1 MLAANVFL
9 LSRTVV
15 FTDIPHFKDCQNR
28 PSFNTALFVYAQV
41 YHILNNKSLGLVK
54 GTEVCLMAGFSQE
67 EVEAIKRERLCTM
80 PVAAVTGM
88 IACIVVLLV
97 AEVFIHFG
105 IQDAHQ

>member
-1 MLAANVFL
+1 M
-9 LSRTVV
+9 
-15 FTDIPHFKDCQNR
+15 
-28 PSFNTALFVYAQV
+28 LFVFRNDQRFKRAVPVTGNV
-41 YHILNNKSLGLVK
+41 Y
-54 GTEVCLMAGFSQE
+54 FSC
-67 EVEAIKRERLCTM
+67 AIVVQNERLCTM